1 MSRPKFA
8 LRLPVF
14 VFGVDPLGVFL
25 DFVRRVGVAN
35 MFTFGLRF
43 LLFLLFVGVN
53 ACIFFLVFGAG
64 VLNTDAD
71 LVVGGDADL
80 VVGGDAALV
89 EFFFPFVL
97 RFLVLTGIYI
107 YRTYF
112 ANKR

>member
-1 MSRPKFA
+1 MSRPNFA

-14 VFGVDPLGVFL
+14 DPLGVFL
-25 DFVRRVGVAN
+25 DFVGVGVAK

-80 VVGGDAALV
+80 VVGGDVDLV

-107 YRTYF
+107 YRTHY

>member
-25 DFVRRVGVAN
+25 DFVRVGVAK

-71 LVVGGDADL
+71 LVVDGDADL
-80 VVGGDAALV
+80 VVGGDVDLV
-89 EFFFPFVL
+89 EFFFPFVF
-97 RFLVLTGIYI
+97 RFLVLTSIYI
-107 YRTYF
+107 YRTHF

>member
-80 VVGGDAALV
+80 VVGGDAV
-89 EFFFPFVL
+89 MPTWWSFFFLLFYVSW
-97 RFLVLTGIYI
+97 Y
-107 YRTYF
+107 
-112 ANKR
+112 